1 MPSAMSR
8 NSSSRSR
15 CGRRGEEK
23 SEIKYNLLDM
33 NRRNGISIL
42 GRMLAPVSRSLNA
55 AAARKLLDVK
65 ADAQTQKRVNTL
77 ARKCNEGELTPSE
90 RAVSSASLRPTLRT
104 SIGATVMF
112 LSTVMCG

>member
-1 MPSAMSR
+1 MSR

-90 RAVSSASLRPTLRT
+90 RAEYEWLVTAGNVIAVLQAEARLRLAKNR
-104 SIGATVMF
+104 
-112 LSTVMCG
+112 